1 MMYFN
6 LSTENEE
13 KLIINNSNINQNP
26 CLVCPHKKNKTNI
39 AIFSPIFRLT
49 VVLLNFAF
57 TLRLINET
65 WTIHARAGWHAGKSI
80 G

>member
-26 CLVCPHKKNKTNI
+26 VLCAHTKKTK
-39 AIFSPIFRLT
+39 LT
-49 VVLLNFAF
+49 LQYS
-57 TLRLINET
+57 
-65 WTIHARAGWHAGKSI
+65 HQSSG
-80 G
+80 